1 MGSPVAQL
9 RGVIWTS
16 HTPARLRSGGGPG
29 DAGTPHAIPVGSQP
43 PLQHV
48 PPPND
53 VKGSDV
59 VHAAPLGGG
68 GGGAP
73 HAIPGGSQPPLQH
86 VPPPN
91 DVKGSG
97 VVHAAPLGGGGG
109 SCMPAVNVGGETAT
123 AIAITKIACV
133 RVDSFL

>member
-1 MGSPVAQL
+1 MASNAAVGMGSPVAQL

-29 DAGTPHAIPVGSQP
+29 DAGT
-43 PLQHV
+43 
-48 PPPND
+48 
-53 VKGSDV
+53 
-59 VHAAPLGGG
+59 
-68 GGGAP
+68 P

-123 AIAITKIACV
+123 AIAITKIACL
-133 RVDSFL
+133 RVDSFLGFIVFLPVFGRG